1 MKIIDLKTYSR
12 KEHFEFYT
20 KFLCYFELNFELD
33 ISKFYSFVKNQ
44 NYSFYGSFIY
54 FF

>member
-20 KFLCYFELNFELD
+20 KFPCSFELN
-33 ISKFYSFVKNQ
+33 VN
-44 NYSFYGSFIY
+44 
-54 FF
+54 